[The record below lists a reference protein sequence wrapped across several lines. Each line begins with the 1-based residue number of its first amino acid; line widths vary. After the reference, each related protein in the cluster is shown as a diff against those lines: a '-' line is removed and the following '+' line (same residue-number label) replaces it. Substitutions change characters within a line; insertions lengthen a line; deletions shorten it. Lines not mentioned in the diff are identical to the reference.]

1 MNPTEIIL
9 ITALIILFF
18 IFLFIKMNRRK
29 TKYKYFPDE
38 WKDYLNKKVQY
49 YNSLSDDDKQRFE
62 NDILTFL
69 NKVRIN
75 GVDTGVNDI
84 DRLLVASSAVI
95 PIFGFPEWKTY
106 PNLDEVLLYP
116 DTFNEESF
124 ETVGKQ
130 RDVLGMVGTGF
141 MNREMILSKPALHRS
156 FEQSGRNNV
165 GIHEFVHLLDKLDGS
180 TDGIPKYLL
189 ERKYLL
195 PWIKLMHS
203 EMQRIR
209 AEHSDIN
216 PYGAVSEQEF
226 LAVASEYFFQNP
238 EKFKHHHPE
247 LFNMLENIFNQY
259 PEKT

>member
-1 MNPTEIIL
+1 MKK
-9 ITALIILFF
+9 A
-18 IFLFIKMNRRK
+18 K
-29 TKYKYFPDE
+29 TKYKDFPDE
-38 WKDYLNKKVQY
+38 WRNYIKKKVQY
-49 YNSLSDDDKQRFE
+49 YNLLSDDDKLRFE
-62 NDILTFL
+62 NDILAFL

-75 GVDTGVNDI
+75 GVDTDVDDN

-95 PIFGFPEWKTY
+95 PIFGFSEWKTY
-106 PNLDEVLLYP
+106 PNLNEVLLYP

-141 MNREMILSKPALHRS
+141 MNREMILSQPALHSS

-189 ERKYLL
+189 ERKYLI
-195 PWIKLMHS
+195 PWIKLVHS

-226 LAVASEYFFQNP
+226 LAVAVRIFFPKSGEVQTP
-238 EKFKHHHPE
+238 SSRTF
-247 LFNMLENIFNQY
+247 QY
-259 PEKT
+259 ARKNV

>member
-9 ITALIILFF
+9 IAGLIILLL
-18 IFLFIKMNRRK
+18 IFLFAKMKRTRIKYNE
-29 TKYKYFPDE
+29 FPDK
-38 WKDYLNKKVQY
+38 WRFYLKNKVQY
-49 YNSLSDDDKQRFE
+49 YFLLSKDDRRRFE
-62 NDILTFL
+62 NDILAFL

-75 GVDTGVNDI
+75 GVDTDVNDN

-124 ETVGKQ
+124 KTVGKQ
-130 RDVLGMVGTGF
+130 RDVLGMVGSGF

-180 TDGIPKYLL
+180 TDGIPRYLL
-189 ERKYLL
+189 ERKYLI

-203 EMQRIR
+203 EMQKIR

-238 EKFKHHHPE
+238 ERFKHHHPE
-247 LFNMLENIFNQY
+247 LFKMLENIFNQY